1 MMNQSVLMSMMLV
14 MTLNQVS
21 IIPTITAHPVV
32 IVEKIKEGISAHFGF
47 PKGPLAM
54 ETQGELPPV
63 FGDFAF
69 GESEK

>member
-1 MMNQSVLMSMMLV
+1 MMNQSILMSMMLV
-14 MTLNQVS
+14 MTINQVS
-21 IIPTITAHPVV
+21 LINGHPVV
-32 IVEKIKEGISAHFGF
+32 LVEKIKEGISAHFGF

-69 GESEK
+69 GGGSSVE